1 MQARIPVHTLHK
13 EIHRKMNSIPVP
25 SPEVCE
31 YVWHELEY
39 LRIARL
45 INAELDGL
53 EQKLGVLIQI
63 LSEYKE
69 DNLEATIATL
79 KWQKQIVHKFYQSP
93 SS

>member
-1 MQARIPVHTLHK
+1 MNTLHK
-13 EIHRKMNSIPVP
+13 IIHQRQHDVP
-25 SPEVCE
+25 CLPEVVCE
-31 YVWHELEY
+31 YVWFELEY
-39 LRIARL
+39 LRRNKL
-45 INAELDGL
+45 INPELDGL

-79 KWQKQIVHKFYQSP
+79 KWQKQIVHKFYQNP